1 MEIYTVGF
9 AGKTAEAFFGTL
21 KRTGVRRV
29 VDVRLR
35 PNGGLSL
42 FARGTDLPFLLRE
55 LCGAEYVHEPQLA
68 PTRDIL
74 SDYRKKRIDWPEYER
89 RYRALLDERKVAAD
103 VDQSL
108 FGVPAALLCSEAS
121 PDQCHR
127 RLAAE
132 YLQSHWPGVT
142 VTHL

>member
-1 MEIYTVGF
+1 MEIYTIGF
-9 AGKTAEAFFGTL
+9 AGKTAETFFGTL
-21 KRTGVRRV
+21 KRAGVRRV
-29 VDVRLR
+29 VDIRLR
-35 PNGGLSL
+35 PNGGLSP

-55 LCGAEYVHEPQLA
+55 LCGAEYVCEPQLA
-68 PTRDIL
+68 PTKENL

-89 RYRALLDERKVAAD
+89 RYCALLDELDIARKVD
-103 VDQSL
+103 RKL
-108 FGVPAALLCSEAS
+108 FDIPSVLLCSEAR

-132 YLQSHWPGVT
+132 FLKSRWPDVS

>member
-9 AGKTAEAFFGTL
+9 AGKTAQAFFGAL
-21 KRTGVRRV
+21 KRAGVRRV
-29 VDVRLR
+29 IDVRLR

-55 LCGAEYVHEPQLA
+55 LCGAEYVREPLLA
-68 PTRDIL
+68 PTKEIL
-74 SDYRKKRIDWPEYER
+74 SDYRKKRTDWPEYER
-89 RYRALLDERKVAAD
+89 RFRILLDERDIARKLD
-103 VDQSL
+103 KKL
-108 FGVPAALLCSEAS
+108 FGVPSVLLCSEAK
-121 PDQCHR
+121 PEQCHR

-132 YLQSHWPGVT
+132 YLRSHWSGVT

>member
-9 AGKTAEAFFGTL
+9 AGKSAEAFFGAL
-21 KRTGVRRV
+21 KRAGVRRV
-29 VDVRLR
+29 VDIRLR

-42 FARGTDLPFLLRE
+42 FARGKDLPFLLRG

-68 PTRDIL
+68 PTKEIL

-89 RYRALLDERKVAAD
+89 RYCALLDERDIARKLD
-103 VDQSL
+103 RKL
-108 FGVPAALLCSEAS
+108 FDIPSVLLCSEAK

-132 YLQSHWPGVT
+132 FLKSRWPDVS

>member
-9 AGKTAEAFFGTL
+9 AGKTAEAFFGAL
-21 KRTGVRRV
+21 KRAGVGRV

-35 PNGGLSL
+35 PDGGLSL
-42 FARGTDLPFLLRE
+42 FARGKDLPFLLRE

-68 PTRDIL
+68 PTKDIL

-89 RYRALLDERKVAAD
+89 RYRALLDERGVAGKLDRA
-103 VDQSL
+103 L
-108 FGVPAALLCSEAS
+108 FSVPAALLCSEAS
-121 PDQCHR
+121 ADQCHR

-132 YLQSHWPGVT
+132 YLRSHWPDVT

>member
-1 MEIYTVGF
+1 VEIYTVGF
-9 AGKTAEAFFGTL
+9 AGKTAEAFFGAL
-21 KRTGVRRV
+21 KRAGVRRV
-29 VDVRLR
+29 VDIRLR

-55 LCGAEYVHEPQLA
+55 LCGAEYVHVPLLA
-68 PTRDIL
+68 PTKEIL
-74 SDYRKKRIDWPEYER
+74 SDYRKKKIDWPEFER
-89 RYRALLDERKVAAD
+89 RFLTLMEGRRGAEELDRT
-103 VDQSL
+103 L
-108 FGVPAALLCSEAS
+108 FSAPSALLCSEAK

-132 YLQSHWPGVT
+132 YLQSHWPDVI